1 MMLGK
6 LKIRLWGVLFLLLLF
21 VAGWQIPVA
30 AQEIDPALNRA
41 GLVVVHEDGTT
52 ISRCVGFV
60 EEQISGYELLVRGEF
75 APRADATSIGTSI
88 CSLEGKG
95 CGEGENCFCQC
106 QSSPCIYWTYWQGEA
121 DGWSYAGIGAGNTLV
136 GDGDVEGW
144 VWGESRPNAPGE
156 IAPPP
161 LAFADICTA
170 DAVIYGVG
178 EVSTA
183 EPGVS
188 SATSYAINAPL
199 WMVALI
205 VGVPLLLGAGWW
217 LSQARKRV

>member
-1 MMLGK
+1 MLYK
-6 LKIRLWGVLFLLLLF
+6 LKLRLWVVLFLALLIA
-21 VAGWQIPVA
+21 AGWQMPAA
-30 AQEIDPALNRA
+30 AQDANPAPHRA

-75 APRADATSIGTSI
+75 APRANATSIGTSI

-95 CGEGENCFCQC
+95 CGEGEDCFCQC
-106 QSSPCIYWTYWQGEA
+106 QSSPCIYWTYWHGDA
-121 DGWSYAGIGAGNTLV
+121 DGWAYAGMGAANTLV
-136 GDGDVEGW
+136 GDGDLEGW
-144 VWGESRPNAPGE
+144 VWGESRPNTPSE
-156 IAPPP
+156 SAPPV
-161 LAFADICTA
+161 LAFTDICTA

-178 EVSTA
+178 EVSAA

-188 SATSYAINAPL
+188 STTNYAINAPV

-217 LSQARKRV
+217 LLQARKRV